1 MDIIQV
7 DQKTCTQCGI
17 CAAECPGLVIDFQP
31 ESYPR
36 PMARTEMG
44 CIRCG
49 HCVVVCPTGSLT
61 HREIPVEKCAPIN
74 ELLKVTPDQ
83 CEGWLKSRRSVRVFK
98 KQSVP
103 REMIT
108 RLIEDARY
116 APTGHNNQELEW
128 LVLDSRSELD
138 RIEKLGTD
146 WIIWILKNQPRM
158 AAMFNMEE
166 MIKRQEKNHNVFMRG
181 APVLVVTHAAKN
193 NSMALID
200 SATALGYMD
209 LVANSLGLGVC
220 WAGFVYVM
228 ANSFAPVTAVL
239 SLPEGHSAYGCM
251 MLGYNK
257 FQYYR
262 IPARKAPGI
271 TWR

>member
-36 PMARTEMG
+36 PMARTEMA
-44 CIRCG
+44 CLRCG
-49 HCVVVCPTGSLT
+49 HCVVVCPIGSLT
-61 HREIPVEKCAPIN
+61 HREIPVEKCAPIIEN
-74 ELLKVTPDQ
+74 LNIAPEQ
-83 CEGWLKSRRSVRVFK
+83 CEQWLKSRRSVRVFK

-103 REMIT
+103 RAMIT
-108 RLIEDARY
+108 RLIDDARY

-128 LVLDSRSELD
+128 LVLDSREELD
-138 RIEKLGTD
+138 RIEKLGMD
-146 WIIWILKNQPRM
+146 WIRSIIKNQSQM

-166 MIKRQEKNHNVFMRG
+166 MVKRQELNHNVFMRG
-181 APVLVVTHAAKN
+181 APALVVTHAAKN
-193 NSMALID
+193 NPMALID
-200 SATALGYMD
+200 SATAMGYLD
-209 LVANSLGLGVC
+209 LAANSLGLGVC
-220 WAGFVYVM
+220 WAGFVYMM
-228 ANSFAPVTAVL
+228 ANSFPPVAEAL
-239 SLPEGHSAYGCM
+239 SLPQGHIAYGCL

-257 FQYYR
+257 FQYHR
-262 IPARKAPGI
+262 IPTRKAPGI